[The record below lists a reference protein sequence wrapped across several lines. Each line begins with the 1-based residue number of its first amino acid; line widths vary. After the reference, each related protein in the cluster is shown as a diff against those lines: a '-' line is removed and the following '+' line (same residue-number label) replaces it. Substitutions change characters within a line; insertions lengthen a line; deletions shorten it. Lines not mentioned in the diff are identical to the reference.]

1 MVFML
6 YVLAFNNGFII
17 CWGVHQGTGSYGH
30 TILNFPVTFTNYPI
44 VLAPI
49 QWVFDD
55 YWFRSSTVAVTTCA
69 LTDIVGGASNIT
81 LTSCII
87 QSLSNHRYLIFG
99 F

>member
-1 MVFML
+1 MYL
-6 YVLAFNNGFII
+6 VLLLVFNNGFII

-49 QWVFDD
+49 QWVFEDF
-55 YWFRSSTVAVTTCA
+55 WFTSSVSVTACA
-69 LTDIVGGASNIT
+69 LTDIVGGAANIT

-87 QSLSNHRYLIFG
+87 QSFSNHRYLIFG